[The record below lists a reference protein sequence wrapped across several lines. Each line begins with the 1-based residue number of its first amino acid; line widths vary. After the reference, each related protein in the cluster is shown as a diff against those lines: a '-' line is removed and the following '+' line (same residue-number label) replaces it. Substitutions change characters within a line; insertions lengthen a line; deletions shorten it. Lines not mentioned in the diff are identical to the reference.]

1 MSIYII
7 DSCPDDR
14 RAVQIVFPA
23 IIAVFLRCPDT
34 VCIIGIAYRT
44 VVVGV
49 IACDREQL
57 SAVPCKFF
65 ITIRIVAVLDENR
78 IPDRVVGYIAVGFLV
93 VDQSVAPAR

>member
-1 MSIYII
+1 MLDAAY
-7 DSCPDDR
+7 R
-14 RAVQIVFPA
+14 LAR
-23 IIAVFLRCPDT
+23 PDT
-34 VCIIGIAYRT
+34 VG
-44 VVVGV
+44 VVGKSYASARV
-49 IACDREQL
+49 AGVACDREQL